1 MTRSSKDD
9 ELFPALPEPMSVPLG
24 INRRAFLMRNA
35 AIGAA
40 AVMTGTTW
48 SPEARA
54 QQAATEAGAQQAK
67 KAAAG
72 GDAGLKMSSAL
83 SPDLDVV
90 KSSKGPVM
98 TVADEF
104 YKVGPGPSSSHT
116 IGPMRITYDFYQ
128 RCEKLPADQLAQAT
142 GLKMSSA
149 LSPDLDVVKASKGP
163 VMTVADE
170 FYKVGPGPSSSH
182 TIGPMRITY
191 DFYQRCEK
199 LPADQLAQATGLKVH
214 LFGSLSATG
223 KGHGTE
229 RASLA
234 GLVGKEP
241 ATVDPRFLD
250 EMIAKPD
257 QTYPVKLGSKTFN
270 LSLADIVYDAPKGD
284 FPHPNTMTARLMA
297 GDKVLYEQEYYSVGG
312 GFIEW
317 KGYQPPKKGQPK
329 YPYATMKE
337 LRQHAEKNNLS
348 VADVVMANEV
358 AVSGKNEEQINAFL
372 DKIANAMIAT
382 VKTGLSYKDDVLP
395 GPIKLHSKAATVYE
409 RAMDDTYMSDR
420 AIGLVS
426 AFALAASEENARGHL
441 VITAPTGGSAGVM
454 PAVVYA
460 LTQSGRAVPMDKIRE
475 GLLAGLAVGY
485 LCKHNATLA
494 AAEGGCQAEIGVAS
508 AMAAALITQV
518 QDQPPH
524 VIENAAESALEHHLG
539 MTCDPVAGYVQVPC
553 IERCAFGAVKAW
565 VAAMIATNEIASR
578 HRVDLDT
585 TIKTLADTA
594 RDMNPKYKETSEAG
608 LAQNLTLC

>member
-1 MTRSSKDD
+1 MTGPTSDDACLSEQPESSI
-9 ELFPALPEPMSVPLG
+9 VPSG
-24 INRRAFLMRNA
+24 IDRRTFLMRHA

-54 QQAATEAGAQQAK
+54 QRAATEAAVQQAK
-67 KAAAG
+67 AAAN
-72 GDAGLKMSSAL
+72 DPAGLKMSSAL
-83 SPDLDVV
+83 SPDLEVV
-90 KSSKGPVM
+90 KASKGPVM
-98 TVADEF
+98 TVVDEF

-128 RCEKLPADQLAQAT
+128 RCT
-142 GLKMSSA
+142 
-149 LSPDLDVVKASKGP
+149 
-163 VMTVADE
+163 
-170 FYKVGPGPSSSH
+170 
-182 TIGPMRITY
+182 
-191 DFYQRCEK
+191 K

-229 RASLA
+229 RAALA

-250 EMIAKPD
+250 EMIAKPQ
-257 QTYPVKLGSKTFN
+257 QTYPVQLGGKTFN

-284 FPHPNTMTARLMA
+284 FPHPNTMTCKLVA
-297 GDKVLYEQEYYSVGG
+297 GDKTLYEQEYYSVGG

-317 KGYQPPKKGQPK
+317 KGYEPPKKGEPK

-337 LRQHAEKNNLS
+337 LRQHAEGNNLS
-348 VADVVMANEV
+348 VAEVVMANEV
-358 AVSGKNEEQINAFL
+358 AVSGRSPEQINAFL
-372 DKIANAMIAT
+372 DKIAAAMIAT

-395 GPIKLHSKAATVYE
+395 GPIKLHSKAATVWE
-409 RAMDDTYMSDR
+409 RAMDQAYESDR
-420 AIGLVS
+420 AIALVA

-454 PAVVYA
+454 PAIVYA
-460 LTQSGRAVPMDKIRE
+460 LTQSPRAVPMDKIRE
-475 GLLAGLAVGY
+475 GLLAGAAVGY

-508 AMAAALITQV
+508 GMAAAMIAQV
-518 QDQPPH
+518 MGSPPQ

-565 VAAMIATNEIASR
+565 TAFMVATNEIASR

-585 TIKTLADTA
+585 TIQTLADTA